1 MWSIHM
7 CNLLH
12 NNIRMNTLTFQ
23 LEVLSELLVFLIIII
38 YYYLIMTHTDQSK
51 SSIQEH
57 CGVKGHISVSG
68 VYRYVCKKKK

>member
-23 LEVLSELLVFLIIII
+23 LEVLSELLFFFNNNLLLFNNDT
-38 YYYLIMTHTDQSK
+38 Y
-51 SSIQEH
+51 
-57 CGVKGHISVSG
+57 
-68 VYRYVCKKKK
+68 